1 MRKNILFIF
10 FMALCLSNP
19 IRVCG
24 QDMKIKK
31 IGILVA
37 MEKELR
43 MLEDCLNDSSVV
55 VKLCGIGKVNAAMT
69 CVEIIREHRPD
80 VIVSFGFAGG
90 NGEDVHVGD
99 VVVSTETAYH
109 DVYCGEEVCYGQVQG
124 MPDRYATPQ
133 WIVDAALKVDR
144 HVRPGLVVT
153 GDWFVDSKE
162 KMREIV
168 SHFPDAMAIDM
179 ESAAIAQVCHRC
191 DVPFVSLRIISDLP
205 MEDEHA
211 SQYADFW
218 KTVSEKTFSI
228 AKDFVKQIT
237 VKE

>member
-1 MRKNILFIF
+1 MGHDRKNAITFMRKNILFIF
-10 FMALCLSNP
+10 LMALCVSNP
-19 IRVCG
+19 IGVFG

-43 MLEDCLNDSSVV
+43 MFEKSLNDSSVV
-55 VKLCGIGKVNAAMT
+55 VKLCGIGKVNAAM
-69 CVEIIREHRPD
+69 
-80 VIVSFGFAGG
+80 
-90 NGEDVHVGD
+90 
-99 VVVSTETAYH
+99 
-109 DVYCGEEVCYGQVQG
+109 
-124 MPDRYATPQ
+124 
-133 WIVDAALKVDR
+133 KVDR

-168 SHFPDAMAIDM
+168 SHSPDAMAIDM